1 MCRALELRT
10 TYPPFSYTPWCFA
23 QIMGVTSVYTVN
35 NQQKVRSMI
44 AMISI
49 FKNWMQWGDI
59 ILHALQPSNFKS
71 TFKSVN
77 VLTNYFQHT
86 MNNS

>member
-1 MCRALELRT
+1 M
-10 TYPPFSYTPWCFA
+10 
-23 QIMGVTSVYTVN
+23 MGVTSVYTVN